1 MGRSIVKCV
10 VYAIT
15 ICVLYGVIEYL
26 NNRNNSVKGS
36 SQDDTHYI
44 VRVPSALKYVY
55 MTMYILG
62 IILFVVFLLFK
73 AKGNASVTMGHLW
86 FSLIFAGIGLLVM
99 VWASRWSIYVN
110 GSEMEVHKMFR
121 GKTELSIQDIGS
133 VDVGKKEE
141 LILYDQSGKKWLT
154 IDGLSDNYDR
164 FVKSLKTYGKITKI
178 SD

>member
-1 MGRSIVKCV
+1 MGRGTTKCI

-15 ICVLYGVIEYL
+15 ICVLYAVIGYL

-55 MTMYILG
+55 MVMFVFG
-62 IILFVVFLLFK
+62 IVLFIVFLFFK
-73 AKGNASVTMGHLW
+73 VKGNASVTMGHLW

-99 VWASRWSIYVN
+99 VWASRWSVN
-110 GSEMEVHKMFR
+110 VNESEIEVHRMFH
-121 GKTELSIQDIGS
+121 GKTELSMQNIGN
-133 VDVGKKEE
+133 VEIGTKEE
-141 LILYDQSGKKWLT
+141 ITLYDQSGKKVIT

-164 FVKSLKTYGKITKI
+164 FVKSLKTYGKIK
-178 SD
+178 

>member
-26 NNRNNSVKGS
+26 NNRNNSVKGN

-55 MTMYILG
+55 MTMFILG
-62 IILFVVFLLFK
+62 IILFVVFFLFK
-73 AKGNASVTMGHLW
+73 VKGNASVTTGHLW

-99 VWASRWSIYVN
+99 MWATRWSVHVD
-110 GSEMEVHKMFR
+110 GSEMEVYKMFR
-121 GKTELSIQDIGS
+121 GKTKVSIQDIGS
-133 VDVGKKEE
+133 VEVGKKEE
-141 LILYDQSGKKWLT
+141 LILYDQGGKKLLT

-164 FVKSLKTYGKITKI
+164 FVKSLKTYRKITKI